1 LSPGLLAE
9 GRKEMAFIRIIHP
22 TASPTSWSS
31 DADLQVRD
39 GAPFCTT
46 THRILPPWICS
57 LFQLLASIIVR
68 LDRRNLVW
76 INVTANPTAEW
87 ISRQLTEAFPW
98 DNAPRVT

>member
-1 LSPGLLAE
+1 
-9 GRKEMAFIRIIHP
+9 
-22 TASPTSWSS
+22 
-31 DADLQVRD
+31 
-39 GAPFCTT
+39 
-46 THRILPPWICS
+46 